1 MLSIDQVP
9 NLKLIQ
15 LSSSG
20 ANQLLNTPFWNS
32 IPASHPLIL
41 STASGIHVSTI
52 AEHVIGTSIMLL
64 HQLPRFLLETRN
76 NSHWTKPS
84 QLGFFIREMRGL
96 TMGILGYGHIG
107 REVARLGQALGMTI
121 LAATRSGEKAP
132 IGGFL
137 LPGTGDEAG
146 DIPTAWYSTSSPSSL
161 HSFYS
166 SSDVV
171 VNILPS
177 SPATDLFVN
186 ETAFRSM
193 KNDALYINVGRGQT
207 NDEDALVRA
216 LQAGLEAGSG
226 KGEGEEGEL
235 RIAGASIDVTRVE
248 PLAQGNALY
257 TLENVVLTPHVSA
270 FTSKY
275 WELCME
281 VFRTNLGRVMEKG
294 EGGLNAIRGR
304 GEE

>member
-1 MLSIDQVP
+1 
-9 NLKLIQ
+9 
-15 LSSSG
+15 
-20 ANQLLNTPFWNS
+20 
-32 IPASHPLIL
+32 
-41 STASGIHVSTI
+41 
-52 AEHVIGTSIMLL
+52 
-64 HQLPRFLLETRN
+64 
-76 NSHWTKPS
+76 
-84 QLGFFIREMRGL
+84 
-96 TMGILGYGHIG
+96 
-107 REVARLGQALGMTI
+107 
-121 LAATRSGEKAP
+121 
-132 IGGFL
+132 
-137 LPGTGDEAG
+137 
-146 DIPTAWYSTSSPSSL
+146 
-161 HSFYS
+161 
-166 SSDVV
+166 
-171 VNILPS
+171 
-177 SPATDLFVN
+177 
-186 ETAFRSM
+186 M